1 MTTDLGSIDLMRIFV
16 AGGSGAIGRQLV
28 PMLVA
33 DGHEVWGASRTTEGV
48 ARLRAQGAQ
57 GLLLDVFDRAAVADA
72 VSEAGPDVIM
82 HQLTSLSGGSPAD
95 NARIRT
101 EGTRALVDAAR
112 RAGVR
117 RIIAQSIS
125 WAYESGTT
133 PADERT
139 PLDTGAPEPRATTIG
154 GITALEEAVAELEE
168 HVVLR
173 YGTFYGPGTWYAPGG
188 MMADKVAQAGLP
200 AHDGVSS
207 FVHVQDAARAAQLA
221 LRWPGGAVNVVDDDP
236 APAREWVPAL
246 AKALGAP
253 APQAAPGGAGWER
266 GARNARARELGW
278 EPVHTSWRTGF
289 FQQD

>member
-1 MTTDLGSIDLMRIFV
+1 
-16 AGGSGAIGRQLV
+16 
-28 PMLVA
+28 
-33 DGHEVWGASRTTEGV
+33 
-48 ARLRAQGAQ
+48 
-57 GLLLDVFDRAAVADA
+57 
-72 VSEAGPDVIM
+72 
-82 HQLTSLSGGSPAD
+82 
-95 NARIRT
+95 
-101 EGTRALVDAAR
+101 
-112 RAGVR
+112 
-117 RIIAQSIS
+117 
-125 WAYESGTT
+125 
-133 PADERT
+133 
-139 PLDTGAPEPRATTIG
+139 
-154 GITALEEAVAELEE
+154 
-168 HVVLR
+168 
-173 YGTFYGPGTWYAPGG
+173 
-188 MMADKVAQAGLP
+188 MADKVAQAGVP